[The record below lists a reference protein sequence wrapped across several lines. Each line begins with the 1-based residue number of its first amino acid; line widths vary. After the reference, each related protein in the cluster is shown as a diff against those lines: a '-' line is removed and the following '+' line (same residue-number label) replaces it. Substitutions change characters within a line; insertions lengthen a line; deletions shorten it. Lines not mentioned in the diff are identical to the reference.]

1 MSPKFP
7 HNFFFGAATASHQ
20 VEGYGN
26 NDWTEWEKA
35 NAERLAKEAKEHPPV
50 GGWPD
55 YILHSY
61 PSPLDPQNYISGKAC
76 DSYYRFKE
84 DFDIAKQLGHNAH
97 RLSLSW
103 SKIEPREGVFD
114 QKEIEHYKE
123 KIQALRERGME
134 PFVTLYHW
142 PVPLWFRDKGGWE
155 AADAI
160 EQFQTYVARVA
171 ESLNHHITYWLVINE
186 PEVYVFN
193 GYFRGHWP
201 PMMKSI
207 RRTMRVFLKLARAHR
222 AAFRTIKQY
231 NPNARVGS
239 AKNNNHFKSLGG
251 PINAALKFFAD
262 RLWND
267 SWFWFIKNQYD
278 FIGLNYY
285 FHSSID
291 WGFNKNPNKV
301 ISDVGW
307 EIDPRGLYD
316 VLRDLKKYNKP
327 IFITENGVADIRDA
341 YRADFI
347 EQHLVWAQ
355 KAIEDG
361 VPLLG
366 YFYWTLL
373 DNFEWSK
380 GFWPRFGLVEID
392 YKTLE
397 RKIRPSAWKFKEIID
412 NAKK

>member
-1 MSPKFP
+1 MNLKFP

-26 NDWTEWEKA
+26 NDWTEWEKE
-35 NAERLAKEAKEHPPV
+35 NAERFAKEAKEHPPE

-76 DSYYRFKE
+76 DSYYRFRE
-84 DFDIAKQLGHNAH
+84 DFDIAQQLGHNAH

-114 QKEIEHYKE
+114 QKEIAHYKE

-142 PVPLWFRDKGGWE
+142 PVPLWFRDKGGWV
-155 AADAI
+155 ARDAV
-160 EQFQTYVARVA
+160 EQFRQYAFHVA
-171 ESLNHHITYWLVINE
+171 EALNHHITYWLTINE
-186 PEVYVFN
+186 PDIYCFN
-193 GYFRGHWP
+193 GYFRGSWP
-201 PMMKSI
+201 PEQKSI
-207 RRTMRVFLKLARAHR
+207 LKTIKVYRALAKAHR
-222 AAFRTIKQY
+222 AAYEAIRHHNRDAQIGF
-231 NPNARVGS
+231 S
-239 AKNNNHFKSLGG
+239 LNNTHFKSLGG
-251 PINAALKFFAD
+251 PVNYMLRAIVDAV
-262 RLWND
+262 WNH
-267 SWFWFIKNQYD
+267 SWFWLVPQSHYD

-285 FHSSID
+285 FHSGVD
-291 WGFNKNPNKV
+291 WGLNKNKNKV

-307 EIDPRGLYD
+307 EIDPRGLYH
-316 VLRDLKKYNKP
+316 VLLDLRQYDKP
-327 IFITENGVADIRDA
+327 IFITENGVADIRDV

-347 EQHLVWAQ
+347 EQHLIWAQ

-361 VPLLG
+361 VPLSG

-380 GFWPRFGLVEID
+380 GFWPRFGLVEMD
-392 YKTLE
+392 YHTLE
-397 RKIRPSAWKFKEIID
+397 RKIRPSAWRYKEIIEHGR
-412 NAKK
+412 

>member
-1 MSPKFP
+1 MNLKFP
-7 HNFFFGAATASHQ
+7 HNFLFGAATASHQ

-26 NDWTEWEKA
+26 NDWTEWEKE
-35 NAERLAKEAKEHPPV
+35 NAERLAKEAKKRSFN

-55 YILHSY
+55 YILDSY

-76 DSYYRFKE
+76 DSYNRFRE
-84 DFDIAKQLGHNAH
+84 DFDIAKQIGHNAH

-103 SKIEPREGVFD
+103 SKIEPQEGVFD
-114 QKEIEHYKE
+114 EKEIKHYQE
-123 KIQALRERGME
+123 KIAALRERGME

-142 PVPLWFRDKGGWE
+142 PVPLWFCEKGGWDASDALENFGKYVE
-155 AADAI
+155 AVTKA
-160 EQFQTYVARVA
+160 
-171 ESLNHHITYWLVINE
+171 LNHHITYWLIINE

-201 PMMKSI
+201 PMKKS
-207 RRTMRVFLKLARAHR
+207 FWK
-222 AAFRTIKQY
+222 TIKVY
-231 NPNARVGS
+231 RALAKAHCAAYRIIKNFNPSAQVGS

-251 PINAALKFFAD
+251 PVNWMLKFFAD
-262 RLWND
+262 KFWND
-267 SWFWFIKNQYD
+267 AWFWLTRGCYD

-291 WGFNKNPNKV
+291 WGFNKNQNKV
-301 ISDVGW
+301 MSDVGW
-307 EIDPRGLYD
+307 EIDPRGLYH
-316 VLRDLKKYNKP
+316 VLKDLNKYNKP
-327 IFITENGVADIRDA
+327 IFITENGVADIRDV

-347 EQHLVWAQ
+347 EQHLMWTQ

-361 VPLLG
+361 VPVQG

-397 RKIRPSAWKFKEIID
+397 RKIRPSAWKYKKIIE
-412 NAKK
+412 NSK